1 MLAGVV
7 NGPQYY
13 SPILNKERA
22 KQRQTLVL
30 KAMYD
35 NQMITQS
42 ILEATQ
48 SKLLI

>member
-22 KQRQTLVL
+22 KQRQNLVL
-30 KAMYD
+30 KAM
-35 NQMITQS
+35 MI
-42 ILEATQ
+42 I
-48 SKLLI
+48 K